1 MYDQP
6 TCPEKSAQLTV
17 IALEQGDDEGLFP
30 IVDIA
35 NCACGE
41 HGGDFNVMA
50 KTVQLAKQHGVK
62 IGAHPSLPDRQG
74 FGRRKMYLP
83 TEDFFNCLLAQ
94 TGALAAFLKLN
105 GLEFNHFKPHGQ
117 AYLMSVSHPRDFYDL
132 KKEKKN

>member
-1 MYDQP
+1 
-6 TCPEKSAQLTV
+6 
-17 IALEQGDDEGLFP
+17 
-30 IVDIA
+30 
-35 NCACGE
+35 
-41 HGGDFNVMA
+41 MA
-50 KTVQLAKQHGVK
+50 KTVRLAKQHGVK

-117 AYLMSVSHPRDFYDL
+117 AYLMSVSRARQVSCRLY
-132 KKEKKN
+132 KENLTRFLLPPLP